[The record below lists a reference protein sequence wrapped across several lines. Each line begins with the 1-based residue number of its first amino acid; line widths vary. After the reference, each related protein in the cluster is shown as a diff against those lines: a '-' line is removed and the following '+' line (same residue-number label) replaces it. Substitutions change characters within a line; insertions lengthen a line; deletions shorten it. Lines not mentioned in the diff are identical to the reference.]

1 MAVIRLRPLLQSLP
15 SSLFLEILW
24 WGKLQHSTSYF
35 VCKHLNYH
43 YGSYGIWP
51 LLRDRMEID
60 LSLMIVYY
68 ITRSNIVPSFRQH
81 DINIHVVVNIMTITT
96 TTSTTTSIFTSYNYS
111 NIFLNNRDILHSH
124 LNDITIQFHSI
135 ITIALLHRPI
145 QPCMAWYLLHGISQ
159 KSSVTRCKN
168 INGSASSSNR
178 KPSQIST
185 VEYLQ
190 F

>member
-1 MAVIRLRPLLQSLP
+1 
-15 SSLFLEILW
+15 
-24 WGKLQHSTSYF
+24 
-35 VCKHLNYH
+35 
-43 YGSYGIWP
+43 
-51 LLRDRMEID
+51 MEID

-68 ITRSNIVPSFRQH
+68 ITRSNIVPSFRRH
-81 DINIHVVVNIMTITT
+81 DTTTHVVINTTTITT
-96 TTSTTTSIFTSYNYS
+96 STSMTTSIFTSYNYS
-111 NIFLNNRDILHSH
+111 NIFLDKCDILHSH

-135 ITIALLHRPI
+135 ITIALLHRSI
-145 QPCMAWYLLHGISQ
+145 QPCMACYFLHGISQ